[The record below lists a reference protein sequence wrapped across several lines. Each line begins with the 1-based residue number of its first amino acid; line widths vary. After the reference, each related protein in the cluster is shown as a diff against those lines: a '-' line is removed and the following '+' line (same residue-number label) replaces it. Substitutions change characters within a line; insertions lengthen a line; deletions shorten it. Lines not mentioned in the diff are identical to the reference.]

1 MRWQRGDNKIYV
13 SRVIS
18 AAPAEHEEQQQAA
31 PAEQQRQVALE
42 QAAPAEQQQAAMQA
56 APAEQHTTNDGD
68 TALLEHNR
76 HRPRNNHCHIRQVTG
91 KKSFTTTPTN
101 QPTNQ
106 PTATPSPSM
115 SDEV

>member
-1 MRWQRGDNKIYV
+1 MWQRGDNKIYV

-18 AAPAEHEEQQQAA
+18 AAPAEQHQAA

-42 QAAPAEQQQAAMQA
+42 QAAPAEQQQAAQQQVALQA

-76 HRPRNNHCHIRQVTG
+76 HRPHRQ
-91 KKSFTTTPTN
+91 
-101 QPTNQ
+101 
-106 PTATPSPSM
+106 
-115 SDEV
+115 